1 VSSQLS
7 LQQRSEVPRAPESQP
22 QLVDSVRLGQSPFT
36 LFLGG
41 APDAGESQTSES
53 QVGSESTVADVKPT
67 VLPGTMQRLIVA
79 RQRIYEAARAGLR
92 IRTYEVAL
100 DLDMS
105 EFHFA
110 RQFRLAFDRSPHVYY
125 DEVRAE
131 TARAMLGE
139 GLSEGIV
146 ARRIGFRRPAEL
158 RALLGKRPAGTLP
171 AELSKV

>member
-1 VSSQLS
+1 MSSLS
-7 LQQRSEVPRAPESQP
+7 LQQRSEVPPAPESHP
-22 QLVDSVRLGQSPFT
+22 QLVVDRVSSSFT
-36 LFLGG
+36 LHTG
-41 APDAGESQTSES
+41 AGDASE
-53 QVGSESTVADVKPT
+53 VRPSEGPT

-79 RQRIYEAARAGLR
+79 RTRIYEAARAGLR

-139 GLSEGIV
+139 GMSEGVV

-171 AELSKV
+171 AELARA

>member
-1 VSSQLS
+1 MSSLS
-7 LQQRSEVPRAPESQP
+7 LQQRSEVPPAPESHP
-22 QLVDSVRLGQSPFT
+22 QLVVDRVSSSFT
-36 LFLGG
+36 LHTG
-41 APDAGESQTSES
+41 AGDASE
-53 QVGSESTVADVKPT
+53 VKPT

-79 RQRIYEAARAGLR
+79 RTRIYEAARAGLR

-139 GLSEGIV
+139 GMSEGIV

-171 AELSKV
+171 AELARA

>member
-1 VSSQLS
+1 MSSQLS
-7 LQQRSEVPRAPESQP
+7 LQQRSEVPPAPESHQEILDQTGERP
-22 QLVDSVRLGQSPFT
+22 SSPLVLVTSPEAEM
-36 LFLGG
+36 L
-41 APDAGESQTSES
+41 D
-53 QVGSESTVADVKPT
+53 GSTQELETKAT
-67 VLPGTMQRLIVA
+67 VLPGTMARLLVA
-79 RQRIYEAARAGLR
+79 RERIFEAARGGHR

-131 TARAMLGE
+131 TARGMLADGM
-139 GLSEGIV
+139 SEGVV
-146 ARRIGFRRPAEL
+146 ARKIGFRRPAEL

-171 AELSKV
+171 AHLGGASAERL

>member
-1 VSSQLS
+1 VSSPLS
-7 LQQRSEVPRAPESQP
+7 LQRTEVPPAPASQP
-22 QLVDSVRLGQSPFT
+22 QLSQRAVAPLTVHDGSGQPTEKS
-36 LFLGG
+36 
-41 APDAGESQTSES
+41 
-53 QVGSESTVADVKPT
+53 T
-67 VLPGTMQRLIVA
+67 VLPATMQRLIVA
-79 RQRIYEAARAGLR
+79 RTRIYEAARAGLR

-110 RQFRLAFDRSPHVYY
+110 RQFRLAFERSPHVYY

-131 TARAMLGE
+131 TARGMLE
-139 GLSEGIV
+139 GGLAEGTV

-171 AELSKV
+171 PDLARV